1 MTAEEIR
8 AYRNMNAKLVKVEEL
23 DRLMV
28 NLTECEVGFRDEEE
42 FMRKEEMKLKGM
54 RGQKL
59 KRDMVLNIMKTKIRY
74 NRI

>member
-8 AYRNMNAKLVKVEEL
+8 AYRNMNAKLVKIEEL

-28 NLTECEVGFRDEEE
+28 NLTEYGIGFRDEEE

-54 RGQKL
+54 RGK
-59 KRDMVLNIMKTKIRY
+59 N
-74 NRI
+74 